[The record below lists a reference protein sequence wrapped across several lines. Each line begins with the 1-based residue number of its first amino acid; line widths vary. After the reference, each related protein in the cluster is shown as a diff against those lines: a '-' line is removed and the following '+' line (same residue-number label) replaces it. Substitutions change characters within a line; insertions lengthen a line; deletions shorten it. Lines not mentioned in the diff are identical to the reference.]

1 MFGFNEK
8 ASPTAI
14 LSAIYQ
20 HQAVI
25 EFEPDGTIVNANPL
39 FLQLTGY
46 QLAEIRGQQHRM
58 FLDPAQAASAEY
70 QQFWL
75 QLKQGKA
82 QTAEFKRLGKGGK
95 EVWIQASYLPILK
108 GQNVVRV
115 IKFATDVSAEVMM
128 RADQQSQLAAIQR
141 TEAVIEFSVD
151 GIIQHAN
158 ANFLQLTGYQ
168 LAEIQGKHHRIFVAP
183 QETNTEAYQQFW
195 QQLRQGQPQT
205 ADFQRFGKNGRAI
218 WIHATYNPI
227 ITPDGNVIKIVKFAS
242 DITAEIQQKQQFE
255 LLSMVANETDNAV
268 IISNTQREILYVNRG
283 FEKMT
288 GYSPAQMLGH
298 KAIEVLVGPKTDPQ
312 TRQRIEQELAAPRA
326 FYDEIELHR
335 RDGSSFWISVTSN
348 PTKDKQQQ
356 HHGYISILADITSV
370 KLSALENKIR
380 FDAISHSN
388 LMLEWSPDGKL
399 MTMNDYPERVFACT
413 AQQFGQACRAWQHY
427 LTEQQQ
433 QQLLSGHY
441 VAQQIS
447 LQLGHK
453 TVGIAATFCAVF
465 RPDDALAKVIA
476 YGSDISARMQT
487 LAELNNSAQ
496 LMHELQSSGQN
507 INQMVSSIH
516 AIAEQTNLLAL
527 NAAIEA
533 ARAGESGR
541 GFAVVA
547 DEVRHLASKAGAS
560 AGEITAVVNTNQQLL
575 QRLSD
580 IMQTLNQQ
588 T

>member
-1 MFGFNEK
+1 MFGFSEK

-25 EFEPDGTIVNANPL
+25 EFEPDGTIVSANAL

-46 QLAEIRGQQHRM
+46 QLAEIKGQAHRI
-58 FLDPAQAASAEY
+58 FLTSAQATSADY
-70 QQFWL
+70 QQFWG
-75 QLKQGKA
+75 QLRQGKA

-108 GQNVVRV
+108 GQTVVRV
-115 IKFATDVSAEVMM
+115 IKFATDVSAEVLA

-151 GIIQHAN
+151 GIIQQAN
-158 ANFLQLTGYQ
+158 PNFLHLTGYQ
-168 LAEIQGKHHRIFVAP
+168 LAEIQGQHHRIFVDP
-183 QETNTEAYQQFW
+183 QEAKTEAYQQFW
-195 QQLRQGQPQT
+195 QKLRQGQPQT
-205 ADFQRFGKNGRAI
+205 ADFQRFGKNGKAI

-227 ITPDGNVIKIVKFAS
+227 ITPDGKVIKIVKYAS
-242 DITAEIQQKQQFE
+242 DITAEIQQKKQFE

-288 GYSPAQMLGH
+288 GYSAAQMLGH
-298 KAIEVLVGPKTDPQ
+298 KAIEVLVGPKTDPN
-312 TRQRIEQELAAPRA
+312 TRQRIEQELAAPTA

-356 HHGYISILADITSV
+356 HNGYISILADITTV

-388 LMLEWSPDGKL
+388 LMLEWHADGKL
-399 MTMNDYPERVFACT
+399 MALNDYPERVFACT
-413 AQQFGQACRAWQHY
+413 SQQFSQACRSWQHY
-427 LTEQQQ
+427 LTEQQRQ
-433 QQLLSGHY
+433 QMLDGHY
-441 VAQQIS
+441 VAQQIC
-447 LQLGHK
+447 LELGQK
-453 TVGIAATFCAVF
+453 TIGIAATFCAVF
-465 RPDDALAKVIA
+465 RPDDSLAKVIA

-487 LAELNNSAQ
+487 LAELQHSEQ
-496 LMHELQSSGQN
+496 LMHDLQTSGQN

-575 QRLSD
+575 QRLAE
-580 IMQTLNQQ
+580 IMQKLNQE